1 MVTRVPPRL
10 PCAALVKAWLHL
22 TSAMLRRTLGLASW
36 ELALVHRLV
45 WFGS

>member
-1 MVTRVPPRL
+1 MVTRVPLRL
-10 PCAALVKAWLHL
+10 PDAASVRAQLHL

-36 ELALVHRLV
+36 ELALVHHLA